1 MSGDGWRGQ
10 ISPHWMNRDVELLI
24 AARICM
30 SSGRA
35 LAGVIV
41 PIYLAKI
48 GFSGGMLGILFA
60 VTGIVSALLTGAVA
74 FLSDRF
80 GRKTFIIGLPL
91 VAAGSAIV
99 FALTRNTMLVFIF
112 AAAGSFGRSGGAGG
126 GAVGPYLPAE
136 QAYLADSVGPTWR
149 NSLFGRVAFA
159 SSLGALIGVGV
170 LAWIPDAAHYLGMSE
185 LNAYRP
191 VFIALSVVSLA
202 AGMLPM
208 TISPQ
213 RVPVPKHRGGISLPQ
228 KSWPILIRLWVVNS
242 ILGLAFGFYGPFI
255 TYWLYRRFGAGPG
268 MVGALYAVI
277 NIGGMFGNLGAASV
291 ARRLGT
297 VKTIVVTRIVGAVLI
312 FPMVLAPFFWLAGAV
327 YLLRMLVMRMGMPL
341 RQSYVMGVVPQEE
354 RAVVSGLSR
363 LPTQATSSA
372 TPPLAGFIFDNVSMS
387 LPFEL
392 GSVIQVI
399 TAGVYWVFFRNLR
412 PPEEALTILE
422 GGAAGT
428 NSKPKPDELGATG
441 Q

>member
-1 MSGDGWRGQ
+1 MTRAGLREQ

-35 LAGVIV
+35 LAGVVV

-48 GFSGGMLGILFA
+48 GFSGGMLGVLFA
-60 VTGIVSALLTGAVA
+60 VTGIVSAVLTGAVA

-80 GRKTFIIGLPL
+80 GRKSFIISLPL
-91 VAAGSAIV
+91 VAAGSAVV
-99 FALTRNTMLVFIF
+99 FALTRNTALVFAF

-136 QAYLADSVGPTWR
+136 QAYLADSVPAARR

-159 SSLGALIGVGV
+159 SSLGALVGVGV

-191 VFIALSVVSLA
+191 VFIALSLVSLA
-202 AGMLPM
+202 AGMLPL

-213 RVPVPKHRGGISLPQ
+213 HQPRPKNRGGISLPQ
-228 KSWPILIRLWVVNS
+228 KSWPILFKLWVVNS

-277 NIGGMFGNLGAASV
+277 NVAGMFGNLGAAEA
-291 ARRLGT
+291 ARRLGV
-297 VKTIVVTRIVGAVLI
+297 VKTIVVTRVIGAVLI

-327 YLLRMLVMRMGMPL
+327 YLVRMMVMRMGMPL

-363 LPTQATSSA
+363 LPTQATSAA
-372 TPPLAGFIFDNVSMS
+372 TPPLAGYVFDNVSMS

-392 GSVIQVI
+392 GSVIQII
-399 TAGVYWVFFRNLR
+399 TASVYWLFFRNLR
-412 PPEEALTILE
+412 PPEEAVRIVD
-422 GGAAGT
+422 GVAA
-428 NSKPKPDELGATG
+428 SPKRDELGATG

>member
-1 MSGDGWRGQ
+1 MTRAGLREQ
-10 ISPHWMNRDVELLI
+10 ISPYWMNRDVELLI

-35 LAGVIV
+35 LAGVVV

-48 GFSGGMLGILFA
+48 GFSGGMLGVLFA

-80 GRKTFIIGLPL
+80 GRKSFIITLPL
-91 VAAGSAIV
+91 VAAGSALV
-99 FALTRNTMLVFIF
+99 FAVTRNTVLVFAF

-136 QAYLADSVGPTWR
+136 QAYLADSVPAARR

-159 SSLGALIGVGV
+159 SSLGALVGVGV

-185 LNAYRP
+185 LGAYRP
-191 VFIALSVVSLA
+191 VFIALSLVSIA
-202 AGMLPM
+202 AGLLPL

-213 RVPVPKHRGGISLPQ
+213 RQPVPKHRGGISLPE
-228 KSWPILIRLWVVNS
+228 KSWPVLLKLWVVNS
-242 ILGLAFGFYGPFI
+242 LLGLAFGFYGPFI

-277 NIGGMFGNLGAASV
+277 NVAGMFGNLGAAEA
-291 ARRLGT
+291 ARRLGV
-297 VKTIVVTRIVGAVLI
+297 VKTIVVTRVIGAVLI

-327 YLLRMLVMRMGMPL
+327 YLIRMMVMRMGMPL

-363 LPTQATSSA
+363 LPTQATSAA
-372 TPPLAGFIFDNVSMS
+372 TPPLAGYVFDNVSMS

-392 GSVIQVI
+392 GSVIQII
-399 TAGVYWVFFRNLR
+399 TASVYWLFFRNLR
-412 PPEEALTILE
+412 PPEEAVRIVE
-422 GGAAGT
+422 GAAA
-428 NSKPKPDELGATG
+428 SPKRDELGATG

>member
-1 MSGDGWRGQ
+1 MTRPDWRGQ
-10 ISPHWMNRDVELLI
+10 VSPHWMNRDVELLI
-24 AARICM
+24 AARVCM

-35 LAGVIV
+35 LAGVLV

-48 GFSGGMLGILFA
+48 GFSGGMLGVLFA
-60 VTGIVSALLTGAVA
+60 VTGVVSALLTGAVA

-80 GRKTFIIGLPL
+80 GRKTFIIALPL
-91 VAAGSAIV
+91 VAAGSAVV
-99 FALTRNTMLVFIF
+99 FALTRNTALVFAF

-136 QAYLADSVGPTWR
+136 QAYLADSVGSTWR

-170 LAWIPDAAHYLGMSE
+170 LAWIPDAAQATGMSE
-185 LNAYRP
+185 LDAYRP
-191 VFIALSVVSLA
+191 AFIALSIVSLA
-202 AGMLPM
+202 AGLLPL

-228 KSWPILIRLWVVNS
+228 KSWPVLIKLWVVNS

-255 TYWLYRRFGAGPG
+255 TYWLYRRYGAGPG
-268 MVGALYAVI
+268 MVGALYAFI
-277 NIGGMFGNLGAASV
+277 NVAGMFGNLGAAGA
-291 ARRLGT
+291 ARRLGV
-297 VKTIVVTRIVGAVLI
+297 VKTIVVTRVVGAILI

-327 YLLRMLVMRMGMPL
+327 YLIRMVVMRMGMPL

-363 LPTQATSSA
+363 LPTQATSAA
-372 TPPLAGFIFDNVSMS
+372 TPPLAGYVFDNVSMS

-392 GSVIQVI
+392 GSIIQVI
-399 TAGVYWVFFRNLR
+399 TAGVYWMFFRNLR
-412 PPEEALTILE
+412 PPEEALRVVET
-422 GGAAGT
+422 AAAPA
-428 NSKPKPDELGATG
+428 KPKPDELGATG